1 MNTFTAEEAEALGG
15 LNVDPNM
22 DASTMESLDV
32 GDAGRQSD
40 AHLAAYI
47 EQFGEKVVSK
57 AYARGWR
64 PQEEHRGNPENWLD
78 PIDFYDR
85 YAETSDNRAEKAAER
100 KMAGILE
107 AAEKR
112 IARLEKSQKAI
123 NENDFQATVDYYN
136 EKIAGADPRDIARL
150 MKERDQAL
158 SDIAVRNNEPEP
170 AQNTAVSP
178 ELAELYDAHPWLNM
192 PESAQDHADIAFANA
207 RAAELD
213 AKFPGTAPSVI
224 FQRIA
229 RELDERRGAKPRA
242 TGRMANSGSG
252 QGMAKSTARSRALG
266 PADLTKEQND
276 AFTELAR
283 LGIYQD
289 TSEGKAEYCADLQS
303 SLEG

>member
-1 MNTFTAEEAEALGG
+1 MTTFTAEEAEALGG

-85 YAETSDNRAEKAAER
+85 YAETSDSRAEKAAER

-112 IARLEKSQKAI
+112 IARLEKSQKQI

-136 EKIAGADPRDIARL
+136 EKIAGADARDIARI

-158 SDIAVRNNEPEP
+158 SDIAVRNNEPVSEQP
-170 AQNTAVSP
+170 SVSP
-178 ELAELYDAHPWLNM
+178 ELKELYDAHPWLNM
-192 PESAQDHADIAFANA
+192 PETAQDHADIAFANA

-213 AKFPGTAPSVI
+213 ANFPGTEPAVI

-229 RELDERRGAKPRA
+229 RELDDRRGGKPKA
-242 TGRMANSGSG
+242 TGRMANAGSG
-252 QGMAKSTARSRALG
+252 QGMAKSAARTKAIG
-266 PADLTKEQND
+266 PADLTKEQNS
-276 AFTELAR
+276 AFEELAR